1 MSTPTALPA
10 ADAVASFKSMAS
22 VVNVRLRGAVAGGE
36 NLVGAVRAVF
46 AEVETQCTRF
56 DPTSALMRANA
67 AGDAWC
73 RVPTRCYNAIREA
86 ARAYRTTA
94 GRFDPRV
101 LRALQTMGYD
111 RSLPFARGVVVPGG
125 HAPGIH
131 APWQP
136 EFDHGNSAVRV
147 GTEPIDLGGIGK
159 GLALRWA
166 AECVA
171 AECAAFLIEAGGDC
185 YLAGDGPSGDGW
197 QVGVE
202 HPGDGPDPAAVLSVR
217 DAACATSSIRLRNWV
232 AGGRRVHHL
241 VDPRTGAPGGAGLQS
256 VTVVGPDP
264 AMAEVWSKVLF
275 LAGREGIAEA
285 AAGRPALWVTEDG
298 TTEMSPLMR
307 PMVIWLTGA

>member
-1 MSTPTALPA
+1 MRAALPA
-10 ADAVASFKSMAS
+10 ADIVASFESMAS
-22 VVNVRLRGAVAGGE
+22 VVHVRLRGAAAGGDD
-36 NLVGAVRAVF
+36 LVDAVREVF

-67 AGDAWC
+67 AADAWC
-73 RVPTRCYNAIREA
+73 PVPARCYEAIREA
-86 ARAYRTTA
+86 AHAYRTTA

-111 RSLPFARGVVVPGG
+111 RSLPFARGVVVRGG
-125 HAPGIH
+125 RATGVH

-136 EFDHGNSAVRV
+136 EFDPRGSAVRV

-166 AECVA
+166 AERVA
-171 AECAAFLIEAGGDC
+171 AECVAFLIEAGGDC

-202 HPGDGPDPAAVLSVR
+202 HPGGGPHPAAVLTVR
-217 DAACATSSIRLRNWV
+217 DAACTTSSIRLRNWV

-241 VDPRTGAPGGAGLQS
+241 VDPRTGAPGGAGLRS

-285 AAGRPALWVTEDG
+285 AGGRPALWVADDG
-298 TTEMSPLMR
+298 TIEMSPPMR
-307 PMVIWLTGA
+307 PMVIWLAGA

>member
-1 MSTPTALPA
+1 MSSPTALPA
-10 ADAVASFKSMAS
+10 ADMVASFESMAS
-22 VVNVRLRGAVAGGE
+22 VVKVRLRGATPGADG
-36 NLVGAVRAVF
+36 LVGAVRAVF
-46 AEVETQCTRF
+46 VEVETQCTRF

-67 AGDAWC
+67 AGDVWC
-73 RVPTRCYNAIREA
+73 PVPARCYEAIREA
-86 ARAYRTTA
+86 AHAYRATA

-111 RSLPFARGVVVPGG
+111 RSLPFARGVAVRGG
-125 HAPGIH
+125 RAEGIG
-131 APWQP
+131 APWHP
-136 EFDHGNSAVRV
+136 EFDDRNSAVRV
-147 GTEPIDLGGIGK
+147 GSEPIDLGGIGK

-166 AECVA
+166 AERVV

-202 HPGDGPDPAAVLSVR
+202 HPDGGPDSVAVLTIR

-241 VDPRTGAPGGAGLQS
+241 VDPRTGAPGGAGLRS

-285 AAGRPALWVTEDG
+285 AAGRQALWVADDG
-298 TTEMSPLMR
+298 SVGMSPLMT
-307 PMVIWLTGA
+307 PMVIWLAGA